1 LSATLLLLAWVA
13 PLAAAAF
20 ALTRAGRWLQA
31 LAAVPA
37 LAAAL
42 AVPVGSHAS
51 IPWLLLGTRLGLDPT
66 GRVFLLFTAVLWLAA
81 GLQAALTMRDEARA
95 GRFRVFY
102 LLAMS
107 GNFWLIV
114 GQDLVS
120 FYLGFSLMG
129 LAAYG
134 LVIHKGDAAALR
146 AGRVYL
152 VMTLLAEVALFV
164 AALLI
169 FRHAD
174 TLVPSREQLAGLGD
188 LTIAL
193 LLLALAIKA
202 GLVPLHVWLPLA
214 HPAAPVPASA
224 VLSGAMIKAA
234 LIGWMRFLP
243 LGDPALTGWGILL
256 VTAGSVS
263 TLYAVAVGVLQTNP
277 KVVLAYSSVGKMGLM
292 SMLLGVALMAPP
304 LAPLVGMALA
314 FYAAHHGLAKG
325 ALFLGVGIRTEV
337 GGAWVLPVL
346 AVPALA
352 LIGAPF
358 TSGALAK
365 AMVEPE
371 LASLAGPWG
380 DALPLVVTLS
390 TIGTTLLMARFLMVV
405 GAGRETGPPA
415 RPWTAVP
422 WIGLILLVLA
432 LPWLAGGVL
441 PPIADA
447 WPVLAGLGVA
457 LAGICCPPRWA
468 RRLIGMVPPGDIL
481 ESVVRLGSAGWEGLC
496 APMNWIARIVER
508 SRRSLPGERGL
519 STAWPASLEDTLRAW
534 PVAGALVLSLGA
546 ILLLA
551 LSLLRF

>member
-1 LSATLLLLAWVA
+1 MSATLLLLAWAA
-13 PLAAAAF
+13 PLVAAAF
-20 ALTRAGRWLQA
+20 ALTRTGRWLQA
-31 LAAVPA
+31 LAALPA

-42 AVPVGSHAS
+42 AVPVGFQAS
-51 IPWLLLGTRLGLDPT
+51 IPWLLLGTRLGLDPI

-152 VMTLLAEVALFV
+152 VLTLVAEVALFV

-174 TLVPSREQLAGLGD
+174 SLVPSREQLAGLGD
-188 LTIAL
+188 LAIGL

-243 LGDPALTGWGILL
+243 IGDPALTGWGILL
-256 VTAGSVS
+256 VTAGSI
-263 TLYAVAVGVLQTNP
+263 TALYAVAVGVLQTNP

-292 SMLLGVALMAPP
+292 SMLLGVALMEPP
-304 LAPLVGMALA
+304 LAALIGAALA

-325 ALFLGVGIRTEV
+325 ALFLGVGIRSGLRGV
-337 GGAWVLPVL
+337 WVLPVL
-346 AVPALA
+346 ALPAVA
-352 LIGAPF
+352 LVGAPF

-365 AMVEPE
+365 AMVKPE

-380 DALPLVVTLS
+380 EALPLVLTLS
-390 TIGTTLLMARFLMVV
+390 TIGTTLLMARFLTLV
-405 GAGRETGPPA
+405 GAGRETAEAA
-415 RPWTAVP
+415 RPWIAVP

-441 PPIADA
+441 PPIADS

-457 LAGICCPPRWA
+457 LAGIYWPLRWA
-468 RRLIGMVPPGDIL
+468 RRLIGSVPPGDIL
-481 ESVVRLGSAGWEGLC
+481 GPVACLGSAGWGGLC
-496 APMNWIARIVER
+496 VPINRIARIVER
-508 SRRSLPGERGL
+508 NRRSLPGGRGL
-519 STAWPASLEDTLRAW
+519 SAAWPASLEDTLRSW

-546 ILLLA
+546 MLLLA
-551 LSLLRF
+551 LSLL

>member
-1 LSATLLLLAWVA
+1 MSTALLLLAWAA
-13 PLAAAAF
+13 PLVAAAF
-20 ALTRAGRWLQA
+20 ALTRTGRWLQA

-42 AVPVGSHAS
+42 AVPVGFHAS

-81 GLQAALTMRDEARA
+81 GMQAALTMREEARA

-152 VMTLLAEVALFV
+152 VMTLIAEVALFV
-164 AALLI
+164 AFLLI
-169 FRHAD
+169 ARHAES
-174 TLVPSREQLAGLGD
+174 LAPSQEQLVGLGGWAIGG
-188 LTIAL
+188 LV
-193 LLLALAIKA
+193 LALSIKA

-243 LGDPALTGWGILL
+243 IGDPALTGWGILL

-263 TLYAVAVGVLQTNP
+263 VPYAVAVGVLQTNP

-292 SMLLGVALMAPP
+292 SMLLGVALMEP
-304 LAPLVGMALA
+304 LLAAFIGAALA

-325 ALFLGVGIRTEV
+325 ALFLGVGIASELRGV
-337 GGAWVLPVL
+337 WVLLVL

-365 AMVEPE
+365 AMVKPE
-371 LASLAGPWG
+371 LVSLTGPWG
-380 DALPLVVTLS
+380 DALPLVLTLS
-390 TIGTTLLMARFLMVV
+390 TIGTTLLMARFLTLV
-405 GAGRETGPPA
+405 GAGRETGPAA
-415 RPWTAVP
+415 RPWIAVP

-432 LPWLAGGVL
+432 LPWLAGRVL
-441 PPIADA
+441 PPVAGS
-447 WPVLAGLGVA
+447 WPVLAGLGAA
-457 LAGICCPPRWA
+457 LAGILWRSRWA
-468 RRLIGMVPPGDIL
+468 KRLTETVPPGDIL
-481 ESVVRLGSAGWEGLC
+481 GPIVRLGAASWGGLGVLII
-496 APMNWIARIVER
+496 AMARILER
-508 SRRSLPGERGL
+508 IRRSLPGGRGR
-519 STAWPASLEDTLRAW
+519 SAAWPASLEDTLRSW
-534 PVAGALVLSLGA
+534 PVAGSLVLSLGA